1 MTDRYRIV
9 IIGGGFTGTALA
21 IYLGRQAQ
29 QPLEVT
35 VIEPRAALGG
45 GVAYSTTDPAHRI
58 NVPAAKMQLSDAE
71 QGDFDRWFRS
81 GDELARDPQ
90 ALWRDGAV
98 YPQRGAFG
106 RFIAARFAETASRSR
121 ATLRHMQDRAVDWLP
136 TAVGATIVTAGGERI
151 DANITILAVSHPPPS
166 LPARL
171 ALALGQH
178 PALIADPW
186 RENALATVSPTDNV
200 AIIGTGLT
208 MADIVA
214 SLQLRG
220 HRGHITAFSRR
231 GLLPRPNVTGS
242 DVLWS
247 IEPPLDSSCA
257 TTRNW
262 LRRVRQAVAQAAA
275 EGVPWQ
281 AVLDDVRTRGQALW
295 QQLST
300 LEQRR
305 FLRHVRPYWDVHRY
319 RIAPQVSALLQEK
332 QRAGVFCVL
341 AARLG
346 DIAVDGVNIELHLRR
361 RDGGDEHFTAQKF
374 IVSTGPAHGSL
385 VDDNLLLRGLA
396 ALGQI
401 QPDELGL
408 GLLVD
413 AQSQAIGFTGE
424 ANRRLLVAG
433 PAARGRFGEL
443 MGLPQVAEHA
453 QSIANALL
461 SKLPSLS
468 SSGRCPAST
477 L

>member
-1 MTDRYRIV
+1 MADRYRIV

-21 IYLGRQAQ
+21 IYLGRLAQ
-29 QPLEVT
+29 RPLDVT
-35 VIEPRAALGG
+35 VIEPRAMLGG

-81 GDELARDPQ
+81 GDELTRDPL

-106 RFIAARFAETASRSR
+106 RYIAARFAETASRSR
-121 ATLRHMQDRAVDWLP
+121 ATLRHLPDLAVDWRP
-136 TAVGATIVTAGGERI
+136 TAAGAIISTAGGARLAA
-151 DANITILAVSHPPPS
+151 DMTILAVSHPPPA
-166 LPARL
+166 LPLRL
-171 ALALGQH
+171 ALALGRH
-178 PALIADPW
+178 PGLIADPW
-186 RENALATVSPTDNV
+186 RDDALAAVAPLDDV
-200 AIIGTGLT
+200 AIIGSGLT

-220 HRGHITAFSRR
+220 HRGRITAFSRR
-231 GLLPRPNVTGS
+231 GLLPRPNVSGH
-242 DVLWS
+242 DAVWPV
-247 IEPPLDSSCA
+247 EPPLAFSSA
-257 TTRNW
+257 TTRHW

-275 EGVPWQ
+275 AGVPWQ
-281 AVLDDVRTRGQALW
+281 AVLDDVRTHGQALW
-295 QQLST
+295 QQLPT

-332 QRAGVFCVL
+332 QLSGVFRVL

-346 DIAVDGVNIELHLRR
+346 DIAVDGAAIGLQLKR
-361 RDGGDEHFTAQKF
+361 RDGGHEQLKVQKV
-374 IVSTGPAHGSL
+374 IVSTGPAHGTL
-385 VDDNLLLRGLA
+385 VDGNPLLRRLA

-408 GLLVD
+408 GLRVN
-413 AQSQAIGFTGE
+413 AQSQVIGLDGE

-453 QSIANALL
+453 EAIAAALL
-461 SKLPSLS
+461 NELPVPPSG
-468 SSGRCPAST
+468 GRCPAAT
-477 L
+477 P

>member
-1 MTDRYRIV
+1 
-9 IIGGGFTGTALA
+9 
-21 IYLGRQAQ
+21 
-29 QPLEVT
+29 
-35 VIEPRAALGG
+35 
-45 GVAYSTTDPAHRI
+45 
-58 NVPAAKMQLSDAE
+58 
-71 QGDFDRWFRS
+71 
-81 GDELARDPQ
+81 
-90 ALWRDGAV
+90 
-98 YPQRGAFG
+98 
-106 RFIAARFAETASRSR
+106 
-121 ATLRHMQDRAVDWLP
+121 
-136 TAVGATIVTAGGERI
+136 
-151 DANITILAVSHPPPS
+151 
-166 LPARL
+166 
-171 ALALGQH
+171 
-178 PALIADPW
+178 
-186 RENALATVSPTDNV
+186 
-200 AIIGTGLT
+200 
-208 MADIVA
+208 
-214 SLQLRG
+214 
-220 HRGHITAFSRR
+220 
-231 GLLPRPNVTGS
+231 
-242 DVLWS
+242 
-247 IEPPLDSSCA
+247 
-257 TTRNW
+257 
-262 LRRVRQAVAQAAA
+262 
-275 EGVPWQ
+275 
-281 AVLDDVRTRGQALW
+281 VLDDVRTRGQALW